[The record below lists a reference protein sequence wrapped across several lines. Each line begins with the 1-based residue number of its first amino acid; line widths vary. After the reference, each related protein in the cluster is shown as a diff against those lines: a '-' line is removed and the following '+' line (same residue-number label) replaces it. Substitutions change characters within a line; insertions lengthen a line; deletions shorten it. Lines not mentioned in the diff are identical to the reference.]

1 MIGKIVITDV
11 EDVIKEC
18 EQLLEL
24 FRKEY
29 EYDMR
34 CGNNYGC
41 TNINGRVFAIV
52 MLLVRITDKSAE
64 DYYKEIFP
72 ENYKEIFPE
81 NYKEI
86 FPEKYV
92 DDIDVSMVSGRTVM
106 NRYNNRYLDG

>member
-1 MIGKIVITDV
+1 MGKIVITDV
-11 EDVIKEC
+11 EDVIKKC

-24 FRKEY
+24 FKKEY

-34 CGNNYGC
+34 RGNNYGC

-52 MLLVRITDKSAE
+52 MLLVMITDKSAE
-64 DYYKEIFP
+64 DYLKEV
-72 ENYKEIFPE
+72 FPE

-92 DDIDVSMVSGRTVM
+92 DDIDVSMVSNRVVK
-106 NRYNNRYLDG
+106 NRYDNTHMDG